1 MSSLLA
7 TEVERSA
14 LPIISLAA
22 LHAPDRAQRV
32 ALAHEIRAACL
43 DTGFFYVKDHGI
55 PEDLQARVFAE
66 AQRFF
71 ALPLETK
78 MKIDI
83 RESIAYRGYEPLK
96 TQTLEADAPPDLK
109 EGFSID
115 RHLDLDDAA
124 VVAREFGAGPNHWPE
139 GVPGFRETIEE
150 YQAAMIAL
158 SRLVTR
164 SMALSLDLAED
175 ALDGF
180 CDDASA
186 MVRLVHYPPQ
196 PANPE
201 PNEKGCGAHTDWGA
215 FTFLLQD
222 DAGGLQV
229 QDRDGT
235 WLHATPIP
243 GTFVVNVGDMLARWT
258 NGRYKS
264 TLHRVVNVSGR
275 DRISVPFFF
284 MGKLDYPVTCIPSC
298 LEPGEAALFEPTT
311 PAGHLQEMVRRTY
324 L

>member
-7 TEVERSA
+7 AEVERSA

-22 LHAPDRAQRV
+22 LRSPDGAARM
-32 ALAHEIRAACL
+32 ALAREIRAACV
-43 DTGFFYVKDHGI
+43 DTGFFYVTDHGI
-55 PEDLQARVFAE
+55 PDTLQARVFAE
-66 AQRFF
+66 ARRFF
-71 ALPLETK
+71 ALPLEAK

-96 TQTLEADAPPDLK
+96 TQTLEPDAPPDLK

-115 RHLDLDDAA
+115 RHQDLDDPA
-124 VVAREFGAGPNHWPE
+124 VVARAFGAGPNQWPDDL
-139 GVPGFRETIEE
+139 PGFRETIEA
-150 YQAAMIAL
+150 YQAAMIDL

-180 CDDASA
+180 CDEPSA

-196 PANPE
+196 PGNPE

-229 QDRDGT
+229 QNRDGT

-258 NGRYKS
+258 NGRYQS
-264 TLHRVVNVSGR
+264 TMHRVVNVSGR

-284 MGKLDYPVTCIPSC
+284 MGKLDYPVACFPSC
-298 LEPGEAALFEPTT
+298 LAAGEEAMFAPTT

>member
-1 MSSLLA
+1 M
-7 TEVERSA
+7 
-14 LPIISLAA
+14 
-22 LHAPDRAQRV
+22 
-32 ALAHEIRAACL
+32 ALA
-43 DTGFFYVKDHGI
+43 
-55 PEDLQARVFAE
+55 
-66 AQRFF
+66 
-71 ALPLETK
+71 
-78 MKIDI
+78 
-83 RESIAYRGYEPLK
+83 
-96 TQTLEADAPPDLK
+96 
-109 EGFSID
+109 
-115 RHLDLDDAA
+115 LDL
-124 VVAREFGAGPNHWPE
+124 P
-139 GVPGFRETIEE
+139 
-150 YQAAMIAL
+150 
-158 SRLVTR
+158 
-164 SMALSLDLAED
+164 ED

-196 PANPE
+196 PANAE

-229 QDRDGT
+229 QNRDGT

-258 NGRYKS
+258 NGRFKS

-284 MGKLDYPVTCIPSC
+284 MGKLDYPVACFPSC
-298 LEPGEAALFEPTT
+298 LAAGEAPLFAPTT